1 MTFSVL
7 LQCLPGFFFLGFGIN
22 FLLTALVPAW
32 RETGWRHW
40 KYFGPG
46 NPGSYRNENSLLVS
60 LGFVKRP
67 RPDEEGD
74 WDVKTAVR
82 MYLGLG
88 ICFFLIGIILIIV
101 VVRANLV

>member
-1 MTFSVL
+1 
-7 LQCLPGFFFLGFGIN
+7 
-22 FLLTALVPAW
+22 
-32 RETGWRHW
+32 
-40 KYFGPG
+40 
-46 NPGSYRNENSLLVS
+46 LLVS